1 MCNERLI
8 HHGSRYNSIDAV
20 AFARNNHATQVK
32 KLPGLCVAKK
42 RRKVTLTID
51 GEVGRALYTAC
62 TWSSEEHDRVF
73 SKTARAIRM
82 RLFEKEECFD
92 GDMSVEIQVQ
102 SVPDILIKFISMI
115 LEGGDFN
122 RSLFTSLH
130 KISTNTAKLI
140 HFNSVKRK
148 RSEKIQNFC
157 CSTKNESPVPYSL
170 G

>member
-1 MCNERLI
+1 MCNERLT

-20 AFARNNHATQVK
+20 AFARNTHATQVK

-42 RRKVTLTID
+42 RRKVTLTVD
-51 GEVGRALYTAC
+51 EEVGRALYAAS

-73 SKTARAIRM
+73 SKTARAVRM

-92 GDMSVEIQVQ
+92 GDVSIEIQVQ

-122 RSLFTSLH
+122 RSLSTSMH
-130 KISTNTAKLI
+130 KISANTAKLI

-148 RSEKIQNFC
+148 RSEKIQNFEH
-157 CSTKNESPVPYSL
+157 NL
-170 G
+170 